1 MKQSFIIQS
10 LMSLMYALNRSLNQ
24 SFFSKCIMWFEK
36 KAYQSWF
43 VNHFSS
49 VEIIDKKSLR
59 FLYKEWV
66 IKTSEHFYLKLS
78 RWVRGSKVC
87 SFFLSKTK
95 KNIIWINMIIFLSMG
110 IGLYLY
116 LYSQYTLL
124 AKLLGAFVFL
134 LISLLSL
141 KWGLYITVFVMPFIN
156 ITNTL
161 GLSLAVGVAFIIH
174 FLWQRKFYLPK
185 NPLKVPLSLFILVIF
200 IAAITS
206 VTPQE
211 SIKQLL
217 FYLTAFIISGVIIFS
232 IKDQIQLN
240 ELIYILTLSVLI
252 VSLYGIYQY
261 FIGAEAGSGW
271 VDAKLNPDL
280 KTRVYSTLENPNIL
294 AEYLVLFLPLSVAGL
309 WNEKNK
315 FRQLL
320 YIISIGLGALCLIF
334 TFSRGGWV
342 GFALALGLFI
352 FIREPK
358 LLIPLMIIALI
369 SLFFVPDVILARLSS
384 IGSFEDTSNAY
395 RLSVWQASLGMIG
408 HYGLTGVG
416 LGYAAS
422 LYTYPAFMLAGIKAA
437 HAHNIFLQLTIE
449 LGIVGI
455 LVFLWLIIKLYRLSS
470 NVILKGKNLQAKTI
484 AISVMGAFT
493 GHLFHGLVEYVWFH
507 PKILLTFWVMVGILI
522 AAYNLKDQSLPYS
535 KMNE

>member
-1 MKQSFIIQS
+1 MRQSFIIQS
-10 LMSLMYALNRSLNQ
+10 FISLMHALNMSLQN
-24 SFFSKCIMWFEK
+24 SFFSKCILWFEK
-36 KAYQSWF
+36 IVGQSWF
-43 VNHFSS
+43 VNRFAGI
-49 VEIIDKKSLR
+49 EKIDKKSLR
-59 FLYKEWV
+59 FFYKERI
-66 IKTSEHFYLKLS
+66 IKTSAHFYLKLS

-87 SFFLSKTK
+87 SFFLSKTR
-95 KNIIWINMIIFLSMG
+95 KNIIWINIIIFLSMG
-110 IGLYLY
+110 MGIYFY
-116 LYSQYTLL
+116 QYSHYTLL
-124 AKLLGAFVFL
+124 AKLLGAFAFL

-141 KWGLYITVFVMPFIN
+141 KWGLYITLFVIPFIN

-161 GLSLAVGVAFIIH
+161 GLSLLIGVAFLIH
-174 FLWQRKFYLPK
+174 FLWQRKFYLPQ
-185 NPLKVPLSLFILVIF
+185 NPLKAPLFLFGLVIF
-200 IAAITS
+200 IAALTS

-217 FYLTAFIISGVIIFS
+217 FYMTAFIISGVIIFS

-240 ELIYILTLSVLI
+240 ELIYILTFSALI

-261 FIGAEAGSGW
+261 FLGAEAGSGW
-271 VDAKLNPDL
+271 VDVKLNPDL

-294 AEYLVLFLPLSVAGL
+294 AEYLVLILPLSVAGL

-342 GFALALGLFI
+342 GFALALGIFI

-358 LLIPLMIIALI
+358 LLIPLMVIALI
-369 SLFFVPDVILARLSS
+369 SLFFVPDVILTRLSS

-395 RLSVWQASLGMIG
+395 RLSVWQASFSMIQY
-408 HYGLTGVG
+408 YGVTGVG

-422 LYTYPAFMLAGIKAA
+422 LYTYPKFMLAGIKAA

-449 LGIVGI
+449 LGFVGI
-455 LVFLWLIIKLYRLSS
+455 FIFLWLIIKLYQLAA
-470 NVILKGKNLQAKTI
+470 NIILKGKNLQAKTI
-484 AISVMGAFT
+484 AIAVMGALT

-507 PKILLTFWVMVGILI
+507 PKILLIFGVMVGIII
-522 AAYNLKDQSLPYS
+522 ASYNLKDQSLEYS